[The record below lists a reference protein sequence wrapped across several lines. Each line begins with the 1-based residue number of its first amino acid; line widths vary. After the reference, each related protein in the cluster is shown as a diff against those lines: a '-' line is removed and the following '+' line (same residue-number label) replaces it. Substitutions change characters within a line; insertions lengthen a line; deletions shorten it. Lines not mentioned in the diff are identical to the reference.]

1 MGIIIDVVLVAIL
14 VLNIIVGYRKGLVNV
29 VFNIC
34 AFLLAIVITFIFYKP
49 VSNMIMDNTQ
59 IDEKIRDMIINT
71 NQGGPEIQ
79 ENNERTDLQQYI
91 DNMIE
96 NTAEEAKTEALDV
109 VANIMASRGI
119 EILTGILL
127 FIAIRI
133 VLVILKFILEG
144 IAEIPIIK
152 QFNEV
157 GGLLY
162 GVIKGVII
170 IFLLLTLLFFV
181 VSINGNG
188 IISEAIQDSH
198 ITKFLYENNII
209 VNYCLLGKNLL

>member
-34 AFLLAIVITFIFYKP
+34 AFLLAIVITVIFYKP